1 MHRFTIAAIA
11 ATGGFLLAASYVLES
26 PAMAGNAEI
35 LEQECHK
42 QLRLGDS
49 ACACIGDQAE
59 KQLNEN
65 QRALVVALV
74 TKNQAASGA
83 VQAKMTVE
91 ELTEA
96 GKFMQEAPKLCA
108 SE

>member
-1 MHRFTIAAIA
+1 MHRLTVA
-11 ATGGFLLAASYVLES
+11 ATGGFLLAALYVFVS
-26 PAMAGNAEI
+26 PAAAGNPEI

-42 QLRLGDS
+42 QLKLGDR
-49 ACACIGDQAE
+49 ACACIGEQAE
-59 KQLNEN
+59 KQLNDN
-65 QRALVVALV
+65 QQALVVAFV
-74 TKNQAASGA
+74 TKDQAASGA

-108 SE
+108 GQ